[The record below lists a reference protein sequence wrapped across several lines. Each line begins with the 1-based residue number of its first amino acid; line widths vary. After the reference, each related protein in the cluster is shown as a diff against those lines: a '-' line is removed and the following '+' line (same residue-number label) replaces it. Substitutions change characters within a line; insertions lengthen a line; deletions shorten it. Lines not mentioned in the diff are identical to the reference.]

1 MTELTLTVNGRERT
15 VDVDPAAS
23 LLDVLRT
30 ELDLTG
36 TKEGCSTGVCGA
48 CTVRI
53 DGEPRKSCMHIA
65 GQVQGQSVQTVEA
78 LSDGDSMHPVQE
90 AFLEEFSLQCGF
102 CTPGFV
108 MSAVALLEENPDPSD
123 EEIETALHGNTC
135 RCTGYQMIFEG
146 VRRAAEEVSAETPT
160 EADD

>member
-1 MTELTLTVNGRERT
+1 MTELTLAVNGEERT

-23 LLDVLRT
+23 LLEVLRT
-30 ELDLTG
+30 EFDLTG
-36 TKEGCSTGVCGA
+36 TKEGCSTGICGA

-53 DGEPRKSCMHIA
+53 DGEARKACMHIA
-65 GQVQGQSVQTVEA
+65 GQAQGRSIQTVEA

-108 MSAVALLEENPDPSD
+108 MSAVALLEENPDPTD

-135 RCTGYQMIFEG
+135 RCTGYGMILDG
-146 VRRAAEEVSAETPT
+146 VKRAAEEMSGETQ
-160 EADD
+160 AASDD